1 MASIHGIALKNLESR
16 ESHDSTPYY
25 MGNLYLNDK
34 RLGYWS
40 QDYMHALTDTLQLDP
55 QYDEQ
60 KLRNTVRLMNTDKAI
75 PVPGS
80 DFPIDYPLESL
91 MCDLVWLCQ
100 MEALYQRA
108 VENGKIGI
116 LVSTDN
122 QHIKAWEIPP
132 SCAEKDVL
140 AVCRPLLEEAHK
152 GFYKNA
158 KIRDLYYTE
167 GSFSIGEPIR
177 LENILK

>member
-1 MASIHGIALKNLESR
+1 MASIHGIVLKNLESR

-60 KLRNTVRLMNTDKAI
+60 KLRNTVRLMNADKAI

-100 MEALYQRA
+100 METLYQRA

-122 QHIKAWEIPP
+122 QHIKAWEIPH
-132 SCAEKDVL
+132 SFVEKDVL